1 MKFKSNPDIVSVV
14 ETTVIEVT
22 NESDETVDK
31 EVKQKSSK
39 LEDVINDL
47 FNHLQQSIRVHQ
59 FCQIYFENKCCFNSA
74 DYFKCLEHKT
84 KQELKHVL
92 EFIDVKNTDSLPE
105 ISFDFKNNS
114 EFFALV
120 AKMENE
126 TIKMLEKISEISKDD
141 FITKLWLNEYRIFD
155 KYLIVKKVE
164 EITKDDF
171 CDSKIGNYSFK
182 IC

>member
-22 NESDETVDK
+22 NEVNEVENK
-31 EVKQKSSK
+31 ENKQKSSK
-39 LEDVINDL
+39 LEDIVNDL
-47 FNHLQQSIRVHQ
+47 FNHLQQSIRIYQYCQ
-59 FCQIYFENKCCFNSA
+59 FYFENKHCFNSL

-105 ISFDFKNNS
+105 ISFDFKNDS

-155 KYLIVKKVE
+155 KYFIVKKVE
-164 EITKDDF
+164 EITKDNF